1 MEVVLETVD
10 AARSDPV
17 AAPFVAV
24 TAAIFVFALLCSL
37 VSRFGHGAFAARLA
51 RVPPAAPG
59 LMTTLGV
66 LGTFTGILIGLLDF
80 DVTNIDASVPL
91 LLAGMRVAFVTSV
104 IGLGAALVFRAL
116 ELFGRVLVGAR
127 PSGDAGRDPV
137 EELGA
142 IRGAIV
148 EQTRAIA
155 DDTDGS
161 LLSAIKLM
169 RQEAADQARRQET
182 AFRDFAETMS
192 ESASEQLIEALNG
205 VIADFN
211 ANLTEQFGENF
222 KALNEAV
229 ARLLE
234 WQVAYRAH
242 VERLEEGHEVIA
254 RRAEETLERFAAI
267 ETGLAGAADGAATL
281 RDAAAA
287 MGAVNSAT
295 LAEVERMQSLL
306 EPIAALRTEAAEVLP
321 RIERAVEGMTSGLD
335 AAARSMGTAAEET
348 ATRLGEAAERQAEA
362 SERQREAMDKA
373 AREAL
378 ERARLT
384 REEIETTFRAFEE
397 SAQNSVQGVM
407 NEMSARMTGLMAR
420 FVELNEP
427 LVDRLGR
434 GAAGID
440 GEDRGR

>member
-1 MEVVLETVD
+1 MLEIVD
-10 AARSDPV
+10 AALSDPV

-24 TAAIFVFALLCSL
+24 TATIFVFALLCSL
-37 VSRFGHGAFAARLA
+37 ASRFGRGAIAARLA

-80 DVTNIDASVPL
+80 DVTDIDASVPL
-91 LLAGMRVAFVTSV
+91 LLAGMRVAFATSV
-104 IGLGAALVFRAL
+104 IGLGAALIFRAL
-116 ELFGRVLVGAR
+116 ELLGRVLVGTR

-142 IRGAIV
+142 IRGAIA

-155 DDTDGS
+155 GDTDGS

-182 AFRDFAETMS
+182 AFRNFAETMS
-192 ESASEQLIEALNG
+192 ESASRQLIEALNG

-222 KALNEAV
+222 KALNGAV

-234 WQVAYRAH
+234 WQVAYREH
-242 VERLEEGHEVIA
+242 VERLDANHEVIA
-254 RRAEETLERFAAI
+254 SRAEEILERFAAI
-267 ETGLAGAADGAATL
+267 ETGLAGAADSAATL

-287 MGAVNSAT
+287 MGAANAAT
-295 LAEVERMQSLL
+295 LVEVERMQSLL

-335 AAARSMGTAAEET
+335 AAARSMSTSAEET
-348 ATRLGEAAERQAEA
+348 GTRLGEAAERQAEA
-362 SERQREAMDKA
+362 SERQREVMEEA

-427 LVDRLGR
+427 LVDRLGG